1 MIRFLNLKSLQEIVP
16 VSSVIQTE
24 PLGPLPVADQQCR
37 LPFSFFSYGRPLYQ
51 HGNACCLLWIYINMI
66 GNFVD

>member
-16 VSSVIQTE
+16 VSSVIQT
-24 PLGPLPVADQQCR
+24 GPLPVADQQCR